1 MSSSRAAELRGSLN
15 RWLHE
20 YHVLDEPSVDDATY
34 DRAYDELVELERA
47 HPELVTPDSPTQR
60 VGAPASTRFQK
71 VQHLTAMGSLEKVTT
86 EEAIEKWAEDVHK
99 RLGDGA
105 PVAYVLEPKIDG
117 LAINLTYE
125 GGVFARGATRGD
137 GEIGEDVTVNL
148 RTIPAIP
155 LRMLGGDAPQLI
167 EVRGEVYMPLSGFR
181 ELNERLVDEGKK
193 PTPNPRNA
201 AAGSL
206 RQKDPGITA
215 TRPLSFW
222 AYGVGSHEG
231 AQLTSHW
238 ETLQWLREHGF
249 PINPFAERLESVT
262 EVADRCRVWER
273 RRRELDYEIDGIV
286 IKVDDYPQQE
296 RLGALHQRPRWARA
310 FKWAPMTATT
320 RLDRIMIRV
329 GRTGALNPWALLDPV
344 EVGGVTISRATL
356 HNEED
361 INRKDIR
368 EGDDVI
374 VQRAGDVIPQIVGP
388 AGKHKRGTKA
398 FKMPTHCPLCGVEI
412 VKPEGEAMHRC
423 PNRACPSRG
432 LESLINWVQAAADI
446 DGVGEQLVRRL
457 WELGLVRSLP
467 ELYRLSKEELLEL
480 DGFGETSATNAINSI
495 AASKEIP
502 FRRVLFGLNI
512 PDVGWVTAQRLARHF
527 GDVDRL
533 RTASQE
539 EIVECEGIGPERAE
553 AIAEWF
559 ADEDNER
566 LVAELRALGLRFE
579 SGDED
584 RPRRRPTERPAV
596 RRHGHARDV
605 LPRAGT
611 RCAGGPRREGLRQRL
626 EEDGRRHR
634 RREPG
639 LEGREG
645 GEGRRAAAHRGRP
658 EGARRPG
665 LANRRERAREAVLR
679 LLCRAGRNRL
689 AVLKHREGVAAA
701 CVARERRRLVGRA
714 RFCMHGAAGRQ
725 KLHPVLERPVD
736 ARDRQCG
743 PERMVEDRLAPR
755 GGEERCERSS
765 GQAIVEREAGAVDD
779 AHTGERNTGRR
790 QSAPDDC
797 RAGCRRP
804 AHPEL
809 RAELLH
815 HQLGCEV
822 VALTIHLLEDRRQPG
837 RLDLSQRVGVRR
849 RAAEADG
856 AARDP
861 VPAEE
866 LAEPPGCRE
875 RRPQGDVPVVGG
887 TVDHERRERRGLA
900 EEEVGLPAGGRPLRI
915 EPRLVTEH
923 PAGDARN
930 SASCELCGKAVD
942 PGRAQRGIAEALQVD
957 VALPGRAYLSA
968 AA

>member
-1 MSSSRAAELRGSLN
+1 LSSSRAAELRGLLN

-20 YHVLDEPSVDDATY
+20 YHVLDEPSVDDAAY
-34 DRAYDELVELERA
+34 DRAYDELTELERE

-60 VGAPASTRFQK
+60 VGAPASTKFQK
-71 VQHLTAMGSLEKVTT
+71 VRHLTAMGSLEKVTT

-105 PVAYVLEPKIDG
+105 AVAYVLEPKIDG

-137 GEIGEDVTVNL
+137 GEIGEDVTINL

-155 LRMLGGDAPQLI
+155 LRMLGGDAPELI

-181 ELNERLVDEGKK
+181 ELNERLVGEDKK

-206 RQKDPGITA
+206 RQKDPAVTA

-238 ETLQWLREHGF
+238 QTLQWLREHAF
-249 PINPFAERLESVT
+249 PINPFAERLESVA
-262 EVADRCRVWER
+262 EVAERCRVWDR

-286 IKVDDYPQQE
+286 IKVDDYAQQE

-320 RLDRIMIRV
+320 RLEKIMIRV
-329 GRTGALNPWALLDPV
+329 GRTGALNPWAVLAPV

-368 EGDDVI
+368 EGDEVI

-388 AGKHKRGTKA
+388 AGPHKRGTRP

-467 ELYRLSKEELLEL
+467 ELYRLTKEQLLEL
-480 DGFGETSATNAINSI
+480 DGFGEISATNAIDSI
-495 AASKEIP
+495 AASKAIP

-527 GDVDRL
+527 GSVDRL
-533 RTASQE
+533 SAASQE

-559 ADEDNER
+559 TDEDNVR

-579 SGDED
+579 SGEED
-584 RPRRRPTERPAV
+584 RPVEGPLTGRQYVVTGTLESFSREQ
-596 RRHGHARDV
+596 ARAALEALGAKVSDNV
-605 LPRAGT
+605 SKKTAGVIVGESPGSKVAKAEK
-611 RCAGGPRREGLRQRL
+611 AGVPLL
-626 EEDGRRHR
+626 TEED
-634 RREPG
+634 
-639 LEGREG
+639 
-645 GEGRRAAAHRGRP
+645 
-658 EGARRPG
+658 
-665 LANRRERAREAVLR
+665 
-679 LLCRAGRNRL
+679 
-689 AVLKHREGVAAA
+689 LKA
-701 CVARERRRLVGRA
+701 LVG
-714 RFCMHGAAGRQ
+714 
-725 KLHPVLERPVD
+725 
-736 ARDRQCG
+736 
-743 PERMVEDRLAPR
+743 
-755 GGEERCERSS
+755 
-765 GQAIVEREAGAVDD
+765 QA
-779 AHTGERNTGRR
+779 
-790 QSAPDDC
+790 
-797 RAGCRRP
+797 
-804 AHPEL
+804 
-809 RAELLH
+809 
-815 HQLGCEV
+815 
-822 VALTIHLLEDRRQPG
+822 
-837 RLDLSQRVGVRR
+837 
-849 RAAEADG
+849 
-856 AARDP
+856 
-861 VPAEE
+861 
-866 LAEPPGCRE
+866 
-875 RRPQGDVPVVGG
+875 
-887 TVDHERRERRGLA
+887 
-900 EEEVGLPAGGRPLRI
+900 
-915 EPRLVTEH
+915 
-923 PAGDARN
+923 
-930 SASCELCGKAVD
+930 
-942 PGRAQRGIAEALQVD
+942 
-957 VALPGRAYLSA
+957 
-968 AA
+968 